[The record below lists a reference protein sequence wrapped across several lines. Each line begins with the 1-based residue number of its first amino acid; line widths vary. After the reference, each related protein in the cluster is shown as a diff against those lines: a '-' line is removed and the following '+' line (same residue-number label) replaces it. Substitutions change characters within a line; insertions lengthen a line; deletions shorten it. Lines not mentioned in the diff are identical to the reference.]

1 MSTFCF
7 ERYALRGTQ
16 PAHVIFINVYLKVA
30 LYIVYISIYIVYIYY
45 IIYIYIYSHN
55 INFNGYTV
63 IVFISGNSVLSPF
76 KFVLF
81 RREIRYA
88 SKA

>member
-16 PAHVIFINVYLKVA
+16 PAHVIFI
-30 LYIVYISIYIVYIYY
+30 
-45 IIYIYIYSHN
+45 